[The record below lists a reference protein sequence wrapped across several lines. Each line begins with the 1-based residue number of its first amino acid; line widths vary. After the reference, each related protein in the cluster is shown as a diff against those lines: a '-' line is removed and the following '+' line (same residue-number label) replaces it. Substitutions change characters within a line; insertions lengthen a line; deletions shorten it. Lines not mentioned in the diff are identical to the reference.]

1 MTGTVFQ
8 LALTARSPDPLALEA
23 HGAPGQDDDLLR
35 GHCRVVAAVIA
46 VFVVATT
53 VQVFRIG
60 HSGAQATW
68 GTP

>member
-46 VFVVATT
+46 VATT